1 MSKLKTF
8 VKTTILGGVVVMLPI
23 VIMVFVVKWLFGYI
37 TRTIEPFTG
46 VVITQMRIPEIVADL
61 IVIALILFACFIVG
75 MIVKTKAGTWIIEG
89 LEGTVLKKAP
99 GYSTIKE
106 TVVQILGREHSPFST
121 VALVQLFGSNTMV
134 SAFVT
139 DSHPDGSHT
148 VFVPTG
154 PNPTSGMIYHV
165 EGKYVHKVNV
175 PVEDTMRSIISCG
188 AGSTKLITA
197 KSAAA
202 AASEPGAD
210 G

>member
-1 MSKLKTF
+1 MNKFKTF
-8 VKTTILGGVVVMLPI
+8 VRTTVLGGVVVMLPI

-37 TRTIEPFTG
+37 TGTIAPFTG
-46 VVITQMRIPEIVADL
+46 AVVSQIRMPEIVADL
-61 IVIALILFACFIVG
+61 IVIVLILCACFVVG
-75 MIVKTKAGTWIIEG
+75 MVVKTKVGTWIIGG
-89 LEGTVLKKAP
+89 LEDIVLKKAP

-106 TVVQILGREHSPFST
+106 TVVQILGREQSPFST

-165 EGKYVHKVNV
+165 EGKYVHKVDV

-188 AGSTKLITA
+188 AGSTQLLRAI
-197 KSAAA
+197 SSGAAGPE
-202 AASEPGAD
+202 SGT
-210 G
+210 GC